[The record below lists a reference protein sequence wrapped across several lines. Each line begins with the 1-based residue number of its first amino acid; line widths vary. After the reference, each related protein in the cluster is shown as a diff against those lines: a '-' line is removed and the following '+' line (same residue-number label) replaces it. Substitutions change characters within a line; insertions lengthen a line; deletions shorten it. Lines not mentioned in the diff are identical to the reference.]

1 MTRSGAYLRMRTHHL
16 LIYRT
21 IRYLQP
27 SISYYMTLHAAEA
40 TAEVLAELAEW
51 LLKLVSLFVSL
62 PV

>member
-1 MTRSGAYLRMRTHHL
+1 MRTHHL